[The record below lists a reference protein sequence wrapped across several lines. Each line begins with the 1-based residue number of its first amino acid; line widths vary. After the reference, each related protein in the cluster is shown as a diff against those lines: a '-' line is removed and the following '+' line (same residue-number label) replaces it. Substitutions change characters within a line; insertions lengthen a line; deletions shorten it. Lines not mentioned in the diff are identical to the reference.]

1 MRKLCLVLVLVAGC
15 DRLSPA
21 AQELI
26 RKLKELNSVAD
37 SIDRELRPLQERFM
51 TARERQDEAEMRKLQ
66 QEAQPIT
73 QRLRPQLMKREE
85 LVKDILWKADAH
97 LERHPDDASVLDVR
111 MQIAEAY
118 ELPSKQE
125 EAEQIAVLRRLAADA
140 DRLAKL
146 RPKDPPVLLRH
157 ASALRKTNRYAEA
170 RASLALVLQ
179 AEPANARAIAEDG
192 LISYALDDYDACV
205 RRLESADK
213 AALPYFVWREV
224 VTTLSA
230 ARERRDPWA
239 KEEALRRQDA
249 NADLPQAKLT
259 TSKGE
264 IVVELFEDVAP
275 NLTANFISL
284 AEEKFYDGTRFHR
297 VVPDR
302 MIQGGDPNSRDDDPT
317 NDGQG
322 GPGYT
327 VKDEL
332 EEGKFRRHFRGSLS
346 MANSGPDTNGSQF
359 FITHRPTDHLDGRHT
374 VFGRVLSGM
383 DVVDRLAAGDELRQ
397 VVVLRK
403 RDHLYKPL
411 IER

>member
-1 MRKLCLVLVLVAGC
+1 M
-15 DRLSPA
+15 
-21 AQELI
+21 
-26 RKLKELNSVAD
+26 
-37 SIDRELRPLQERFM
+37 
-51 TARERQDEAEMRKLQ
+51 
-66 QEAQPIT
+66 
-73 QRLRPQLMKREE
+73 
-85 LVKDILWKADAH
+85 
-97 LERHPDDASVLDVR
+97 
-111 MQIAEAY
+111 
-118 ELPSKQE
+118 
-125 EAEQIAVLRRLAADA
+125 
-140 DRLAKL
+140 
-146 RPKDPPVLLRH
+146 
-157 ASALRKTNRYAEA
+157 
-170 RASLALVLQ
+170 
-179 AEPANARAIAEDG
+179 
-192 LISYALDDYDACV
+192 
-205 RRLESADK
+205 
-213 AALPYFVWREV
+213 
-224 VTTLSA
+224 
-230 ARERRDPWA
+230 
-239 KEEALRRQDA
+239 
-249 NADLPQAKLT
+249 PQAKLT